1 MSTRLLAL
9 FLAAVALPVQ
19 ARVLLNEVHINPP
32 SASDQTHQYLEIL
45 TVSDSNV
52 PEAQTLGNL
61 SVLFVDSNG
70 ITVGGITEHVNLN
83 GLQTGAN
90 GLLLVGLNFDA
101 AVPWTIAAETVTA
114 NFAAVRGAGGAGG
127 AVDIGPKSGLTT
139 LLVEGFT
146 GANGNDLDTN
156 NDGALDSRPWGT
168 LLDSVAYGD
177 NPYETTLTAGG
188 APDNISRSAAN
199 TTANAADAWYGGNL
213 LDTAGLLSLT
223 YDDPFGPFTGAATPG
238 LPNQGPPS
246 ENPVRFNEVLVNP
259 AGEDANNEF
268 IELISTSGGITT
280 TDGLWVLI
288 LDSNSDGGVVGEVLE
303 AWNLSGQNTGING
316 LLVLG
321 NNYTRSANPWKDV
334 ISKDTAIFEPD
345 GMGDGDIG
353 SNTGITLLLVKDFTG
368 KANDVLGAGTDLD
381 TNDDGIL
388 DARPWDQSGGTAGV
402 IDSVGNGQISLE
414 DASVIVRSTYALADV
429 TPQAPDRF
437 HPDSI
442 FRAPGDFTPNSS
454 AAWLGGNIGGDSS
467 TGIAYRPNRFFG
479 AFRGQVTP
487 GLANLGETPVQSPIV
502 INEVHLD
509 PIPVPDANF
518 EYIELLSATRTSTPL
533 QDLSLLIVD
542 VAGAA
547 KGEIRNVLDLR
558 GLTTGS
564 NGLMLIGDSYNDLVP
579 YVTTDRTHAE
589 DPAGLTI
596 GEIGPG
602 NNESIAILL
611 VEGFTGVAGT
621 DIDSDNDGAFDAAPW
636 TSIMDA
642 VGFGAEF
649 IQTTDIAN
657 LNSVGLIPDTISRL
671 PSDLEPNSVSA
682 WYGGTLVGAQP
693 TSVTYGQSFGP
704 FVGEATPGRFNTA
717 ASVQTSKLLIN
728 EVHIN
733 PPGNDDNFEY
743 IEILSTSGGRQS
755 THNHTLV
762 MVENSGGKG
771 GEILEFWNLDGMATG
786 TNGLL
791 LLGNGYTPGTLAYW
805 DRSLHGG
812 LVTEVPFGDSINAS
826 VTAVGDPL
834 DLGNDNVGPN
844 DSFTLLFVK
853 GFTGVVGQDL
863 DVNDDGILDAAVAT
877 PLPWTVEGGSV
888 NGVLDSL
895 AILNYDDVAQ
905 VFDGLA
911 YVTAQLGQQTF
922 GPDNVSRKLENT
934 NGNDLSAWFGGDI
947 AGVATTGLSYGVE
960 FFGQQAAATP
970 GLLNG
975 DQDTIMNEVN
985 NSPTLS
991 AIAGQSLEGETT
1003 LQLTASATDLDAPA
1017 QTLTFSLAPGAP
1029 AGASINSSSGA
1040 FTWTPSAAQVPGDYS
1055 VSIVV
1060 TDDGVPP
1067 LTDLNSFNISV
1078 SSIPEVA
1085 PVLGAIGAK
1094 SIDEGSALAFT
1105 ASATD
1110 ANQGQSLAYSLDDG
1124 APEGAS
1130 IDVSTGV
1137 FTWMPTEFQGPG
1149 TFDVIVRVT
1158 DDGNPPQSDA
1168 ETVSVTVSEVNTS
1181 PTLTAIADQAIDIGS
1196 TLQFAVS
1203 ASDRD
1208 EPAQTL
1214 AFSLGEGAPA
1224 GATIDPSSGVFSW
1237 SPTEEQTPGDY
1248 VASIVV
1254 TDDGDPALSDSQSIT
1269 IILSA
1274 VSDSAPV
1281 LAEIGSKTI
1290 AEGTV
1295 LTFTASATDA
1305 DQGQTLSYSLDED
1318 APSGAGIEPS
1328 TGVFS
1333 WTPTEAQGP
1342 GTFNLTIRVTDD
1354 GAPPHSDAEPI
1365 IVTVTETN
1373 VSPIL
1378 ANIGAKSIE
1387 EGATLEFTVGASD
1400 ADEPAQSLTFSLADG
1415 SPVGASLS
1423 PEGAFSWTPTEEQGP
1438 GQFDVTVQVTD
1449 PGTPA
1454 LIDSE
1459 TLSITVSEA
1468 NAPPVIAAIEEQSII
1483 AGETLTVNV
1492 MADDSDV
1499 PTQNLTYRLVGT
1511 VPENASIDANTGV
1524 ITWPVPEL
1532 FEQRMQNLTVEV
1544 RDEGT
1549 PAQSATLQFSVGV
1562 SSIPAESANLTVTS
1576 VSFTDQ
1582 ETLTIHWDSESGK
1595 RYRLEFSDSLLPD
1608 QWASLGEIVA
1618 DGLTA
1623 SLADI
1628 PGDLVKERFYRI
1640 VRLD

>member
-1 MSTRLLAL
+1 MITRLLAL

-32 SASDQTHQYLEIL
+32 GASDQMHQYLEIL

-114 NFAAVRGAGGAGG
+114 NFAAVRGAGGAG
-127 AVDIGPKSGLTT
+127 DIGPKSGLTT

-353 SNTGITLLLVKDFTG
+353 SNEGITLLLVKDFTG

-518 EYIELLSATRTSTPL
+518 EYIELLSATRTFTPL

-542 VAGAA
+542 VDGAT

-671 PSDLEPNSVSA
+671 PSDLEPNSVGA

-812 LVTEVPFGDSINAS
+812 LVPEVPFGDAINAS
-826 VTAVGDPL
+826 VAAVGDPL
-834 DLGNDNVGPN
+834 DLGNDNIGPN
-844 DSFTLLFVK
+844 DSFTLLLVK

-947 AGVATTGLSYGVE
+947 AGVATTGLSYGVD

-970 GLLNG
+970 GLPNG
-975 DQDTIMNEVN
+975 DTGV
-985 NSPTLS
+985 L
-991 AIAGQSLEGETT
+991 
-1003 LQLTASATDLDAPA
+1003 
-1017 QTLTFSLAPGAP
+1017 PGVDED
-1029 AGASINSSSGA
+1029 G
-1040 FTWTPSAAQVPGDYS
+1040 
-1055 VSIVV
+1055 
-1060 TDDGVPP
+1060 DGVTNGEEAHAG
-1067 LTDLNSFNISV
+1067 TDPNDPMDYLH
-1078 SSIPEVA
+1078 
-1085 PVLGAIGAK
+1085 
-1094 SIDEGSALAFT
+1094 FT
-1105 ASATD
+1105 AAGRT
-1110 ANQGQSLAYSLDDG
+1110 LDG
-1124 APEGAS
+1124 
-1130 IDVSTGV
+1130 TLM
-1137 FTWMPTEFQGPG
+1137 TW
-1149 TFDVIVRVT
+1149 
-1158 DDGNPPQSDA
+1158 
-1168 ETVSVTVSEVNTS
+1168 
-1181 PTLTAIADQAIDIGS
+1181 
-1196 TLQFAVS
+1196 
-1203 ASDRD
+1203 
-1208 EPAQTL
+1208 
-1214 AFSLGEGAPA
+1214 
-1224 GATIDPSSGVFSW
+1224 
-1237 SPTEEQTPGDY
+1237 
-1248 VASIVV
+1248 
-1254 TDDGDPALSDSQSIT
+1254 
-1269 IILSA
+1269 
-1274 VSDSAPV
+1274 
-1281 LAEIGSKTI
+1281 
-1290 AEGTV
+1290 
-1295 LTFTASATDA
+1295 
-1305 DQGQTLSYSLDED
+1305 
-1318 APSGAGIEPS
+1318 
-1328 TGVFS
+1328 
-1333 WTPTEAQGP
+1333 
-1342 GTFNLTIRVTDD
+1342 
-1354 GAPPHSDAEPI
+1354 
-1365 IVTVTETN
+1365 
-1373 VSPIL
+1373 
-1378 ANIGAKSIE
+1378 
-1387 EGATLEFTVGASD
+1387 
-1400 ADEPAQSLTFSLADG
+1400 
-1415 SPVGASLS
+1415 
-1423 PEGAFSWTPTEEQGP
+1423 
-1438 GQFDVTVQVTD
+1438 
-1449 PGTPA
+1449 
-1454 LIDSE
+1454 
-1459 TLSITVSEA
+1459 
-1468 NAPPVIAAIEEQSII
+1468 
-1483 AGETLTVNV
+1483 
-1492 MADDSDV
+1492 
-1499 PTQNLTYRLVGT
+1499 
-1511 VPENASIDANTGV
+1511 
-1524 ITWPVPEL
+1524 
-1532 FEQRMQNLTVEV
+1532 
-1544 RDEGT
+1544 
-1549 PAQSATLQFSVGV
+1549 
-1562 SSIPAESANLTVTS
+1562 TS
-1576 VSFTDQ
+1576 VSGKAYLVEYSVDLATESWVAITGAALPATSTGTTSFNDTDA
-1582 ETLTIHWDSESGK
+1582 T
-1595 RYRLEFSDSLLPD
+1595 R
-1608 QWASLGEIVA
+1608 ASAPIG
-1618 DGLTA
+1618 
-1623 SLADI
+1623 
-1628 PGDLVKERFYRI
+1628 FYR
-1640 VRLD
+1640 VRVSN